1 MEIKAITPPSCGWLE
16 CKLPEEVIK
25 YLWKCIANKKGSEKK
40 NLAGNIEGSYQL
52 IDKEDWFFH
61 NVVYPFLSEYNKQFY
76 NMGNG
81 LPFNVKHPYF
91 MSKLWVNYQKEN
103 EFNPVHDHTG
113 VYSFVVWMKIPTNH
127 FEQNKNPISLNSNSH
142 KISAFDFQYTDMLG
156 SIRPYTYEMSPKA
169 EGTMLFFPSTLKHQ
183 VYPFYNCDE
192 ERISIS
198 GNVSL
203 DTSIV
208 QSEDT
213 PEIFRSRTKGKGFK

>member
-1 MEIKAITPPSCGWLE
+1 
-16 CKLPEEVIK
+16 
-25 YLWKCIANKKGSEKK
+25 
-40 NLAGNIEGSYQL
+40 
-52 IDKEDWFFH
+52 
-61 NVVYPFLSEYNKQFY
+61 
-76 NMGNG
+76 
-81 LPFNVKHPYF
+81 
-91 MSKLWVNYQKEN
+91 
-103 EFNPVHDHTG
+103 
-113 VYSFVVWMKIPTNH
+113 
-127 FEQNKNPISLNSNSH
+127 
-142 KISAFDFQYTDMLG
+142 MLG